1 MLKEMWRIDF
11 VGQNGDDPANARLH
25 SPSTIDI
32 HLSNMFWKNL
42 SIGKK
47 LFIAIL
53 TTSGIIILFLA
64 ALVATSMQAG
74 FSQYILEAELDR
86 FEPLRITLEQMHD
99 PANPGWPQFQNNRR
113 GLNQLIRQS
122 LPRPGPP
129 AGLPA
134 DNNRRRPPPDP
145 LQLGQRIT
153 LLDAS
158 GVRIAG
164 APLGDRR
171 TSRRAI
177 LQTDNSDANE
187 IVGYLSIAM
196 PRNAVGGSSQI
207 FLADQLRALAM
218 AVALALA
225 VSAIAAYFLS
235 RQFVGPVNTL
245 KDGAKRLASGE
256 YDLRLDKTSNDE
268 FGDLVDQFNALAMQL
283 EVAEKAERQWVSD
296 TSHELQTPL
305 AVLRAEIEALQDG
318 VRNPDDKTLATLHQS
333 VLRISAL
340 VQDISQLSFARE
352 GKFGSNFS
360 SENLS
365 EILSQSVQNAKTI
378 LNDAGLTVD
387 ARISPD
393 VIIECDHLRIGQLI
407 DNILANAARYTSSPG
422 TVRIVLSKQSDRAR
436 IVIEDSNSPPPASAM
451 PHLFD
456 RFYRAEASRARAH
469 GGSGLGL
476 SICKAIVD
484 AHGGNIHAGLSSL
497 GGLAI
502 SIELPLKQTAKLQE
516 SSDDA

>member
-1 MLKEMWRIDF
+1 
-11 VGQNGDDPANARLH
+11 
-25 SPSTIDI
+25 
-32 HLSNMFWKNL
+32 MFWKNF

-53 TTSGIIILFLA
+53 ATSGIIILFLS
-64 ALVATSMQAG
+64 ALIAISMQAG

-86 FEPLRITLEQMHD
+86 FEPVRITLEQMHD
-99 PANPGWPQFQNNRR
+99 PANPGWPQLQNNRR
-113 GLNQLIRQS
+113 GLNQLIRQN
-122 LPRPGPP
+122 LPRPGSPP
-129 AGLPA
+129 RAPA
-134 DNNRRRPPPDP
+134 NNDRRRPPPDP

-158 GVRIAG
+158 GERIAG

-177 LQTDNSDANE
+177 TQADNAGRE
-187 IVGYLSIAM
+187 EVIGYLSIAM
-196 PRNAVGGSSQI
+196 PRNAAGGSSQI
-207 FLADQLRALAM
+207 FLTDQLQALAM
-218 AVALALA
+218 AVILALA

-235 RQFVGPVNTL
+235 RQFVGPVNKL
-245 KDGAKRLASGE
+245 KDGANRLASGE

-283 EVAEKAERQWVSD
+283 EDAEKAERQWVSD

-340 VQDISQLSFARE
+340 VQDIGQLSFARE
-352 GKFGSNFS
+352 GKFGSNFN

-365 EILSQSVQNAKTI
+365 EIISQSVQNAQTI
-378 LNDAGLTVD
+378 LNDAGLTMES
-387 ARISPD
+387 RIPPD
-393 VIIECDHLRIGQLI
+393 IMTECDHLRIGQLI
-407 DNILANAARYTSSPG
+407 DNILANAVRYTSSPG
-422 TVRIVLSKQSDRAR
+422 SVRLVLSKQSDRAR

-456 RFYRAEASRARAH
+456 RFYRAEASRARAL

-484 AHGGNIHAGLSSL
+484 AHGGTIDAGMSAL

-502 SIELPLKQTAKLQE
+502 SIELPLTQAAKLQD
-516 SSDDA
+516 SIDDV